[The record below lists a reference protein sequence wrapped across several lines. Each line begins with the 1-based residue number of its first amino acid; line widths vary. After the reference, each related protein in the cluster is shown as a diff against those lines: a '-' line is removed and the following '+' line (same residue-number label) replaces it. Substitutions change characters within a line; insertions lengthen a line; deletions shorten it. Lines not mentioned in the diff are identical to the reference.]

1 MSEQVSTFLPIEIG
15 NKNYLFF
22 IVTWNDYVTKVGEEL
37 DKQFTAFGE
46 DLGPTAYSGERER
59 PFWLNVNTFFLN
71 ASPTEVCTPGVHVQS
86 IS

>member
-1 MSEQVSTFLPIEIG
+1 MNTPLTDDVWKRRG
-15 NKNYLFF
+15 
-22 IVTWNDYVTKVGEEL
+22 
-37 DKQFTAFGE
+37 
-46 DLGPTAYSGERER
+46 AYSCERER

>member
-1 MSEQVSTFLPIEIG
+1 MEILHTVF
-15 NKNYLFF
+15 YT
-22 IVTWNDYVTKVGEEL
+22 V
-37 DKQFTAFGE
+37 
-46 DLGPTAYSGERER
+46 AYSCERER